1 MLSKI
6 SLKEL
11 FHKPFQTILLII
23 LIALSI
29 AASVFF
35 VSLNQGI
42 HGGLVKAT
50 EPFPQVVGAKGGIN
64 QLLLNTV
71 FLQDRPIGNIPQKVL
86 TDLKANKL
94 VNMAIPLG
102 YGDNYRGFRLVGTST
117 DIFNYSPKKGGEKWM
132 TLKEG
137 RIWDKPFEAVVGSG
151 VVELTDIK
159 IGDTFK
165 TIHGFSEHSSHQHD
179 NLYTVVGILNK
190 VDGPYD
196 QAILTDMRS
205 IWEAHAHHH
214 HHHDHDDHDHDDHDH
229 DEHDHEGHDH
239 EHDHEHD
246 HDHDAHDDHD
256 HNHEGDV
263 AHDHDD
269 HDHDEHDHDEHDH
282 EGHDHE
288 HDHEH
293 DHDHDA
299 HDDHDH
305 NHEGDVAHDHDE
317 HDHEHDHEGHDHEHD
332 HDHDAHDDHDHDHE
346 GDVAHDHD
354 EHDHEGHDHEHDHDH
369 DAHDDHDHDHEGDVA
384 HDHDEH
390 DHDEHDHEHDHDHDA
405 HDDHDH
411 DHDAHDDH
419 DHDHDG
425 GMTLDKAAKNDVNP
439 IYVNDGNNAATT
451 GEVTAILV
459 QPAGYGEAMKLA
471 QEFQSNKEAQLIFPA
486 QNIIQLF
493 SLMGQGEK
501 FWYYVGGFLILTAL
515 ALVLLTMYLSSLT
528 RMRERAVLQTL
539 GASRGQLLRISLIQN
554 GFIIIL
560 GGIIGYALGMLAF
573 ATVSSLTRDKT
584 AVFMPVDFY
593 ELPIYIAIG
602 TVILGLIVSIIPA
615 YIISKKDTL
624 KYL

>member
-214 HHHDHDDHDHDDHDH
+214 HHHDHD
-229 DEHDHEGHDH
+229 EHDHEG
-239 EHDHEHD
+239 
-246 HDHDAHDDHD
+246 
-256 HNHEGDV
+256 
-263 AHDHDD
+263 
-269 HDHDEHDHDEHDH
+269 
-282 EGHDHE
+282 
-288 HDHEH
+288 
-293 DHDHDA
+293 
-299 HDDHDH
+299 
-305 NHEGDVAHDHDE
+305 
-317 HDHEHDHEGHDHEHD
+317 
-332 HDHDAHDDHDHDHE
+332 
-346 GDVAHDHD
+346 
-354 EHDHEGHDHEHDHDH
+354 
-369 DAHDDHDHDHEGDVA
+369 
-384 HDHDEH
+384 
-390 DHDEHDHEHDHDHDA
+390 
-405 HDDHDH
+405 
-411 DHDAHDDH
+411 H

>member
-1 MLSKI
+1 MMLSKI
-6 SLKEL
+6 SIKEL
-11 FHKPFQTILLII
+11 LHKPFQSILLII

-71 FLQDRPIGNIPQKVL
+71 FLQDRPIGNIPQKIL

-102 YGDNYRGFRLVGTST
+102 FGDNYRGFRLVGTST
-117 DIFNYSPKKGGEKWM
+117 EIFEYAPKKGGDKWI

-151 VVELTDIK
+151 VVELTGIK

-165 TIHGFSEHSSHQHD
+165 TIHGFSEHSSHSHD
-179 NLYTVVGILNK
+179 NLYTVVGIINE

-196 QAILTDMRS
+196 QAILTDIRS

-214 HHHDHDDHDHDDHDH
+214 HDHNHEGHDHDHDHEHEGHDHEGHDHDH
-229 DEHDHEGHDH
+229 EEHDHDHEGHDHDHEGHDHDGEAEHEGHDHDHEGHDHDHEHEGHDHEGHDHEHEEHDHEGHDH
-239 EHDHEHD
+239 EH
-246 HDHDAHDDHD
+246 
-256 HNHEGDV
+256 EGEM
-263 AHDHDD
+263 A
-269 HDHDEHDHDEHDH
+269 
-282 EGHDHE
+282 
-288 HDHEH
+288 
-293 DHDHDA
+293 
-299 HDDHDH
+299 
-305 NHEGDVAHDHDE
+305 
-317 HDHEHDHEGHDHEHD
+317 
-332 HDHDAHDDHDHDHE
+332 
-346 GDVAHDHD
+346 
-354 EHDHEGHDHEHDHDH
+354 
-369 DAHDDHDHDHEGDVA
+369 
-384 HDHDEH
+384 
-390 DHDEHDHEHDHDHDA
+390 
-405 HDDHDH
+405 
-411 DHDAHDDH
+411 
-419 DHDHDG
+419 
-425 GMTLDKAAKNDVNP
+425 LDKPAANNANP
-439 IYVNDGNNAATT
+439 IYVNDGNHAATT

-471 QEFQSNKEAQLIFPA
+471 QEFQSNRDAQLIFPA

-501 FWYYVGGFLILTAL
+501 FWYYVGGFLIITAL

-539 GASRGQLLRISLIQN
+539 GASRGQLLKLGLIQN
-554 GFIIIL
+554 GVIIVIGGIL
-560 GGIIGYALGMLAF
+560 GYIIGMLAF
-573 ATVSSLTRDKT
+573 AMVSNLTKDRT

-615 YIISKKDTL
+615 YILSKKDTL

>member
-1 MLSKI
+1 MMLSKI
-6 SLKEL
+6 SIKEL
-11 FHKPFQTILLII
+11 LHKPFQSILLII

-71 FLQDRPIGNIPQKVL
+71 FLQDRPIGNIPQKIL

-102 YGDNYRGFRLVGTST
+102 FGDNYRGFRLVGTST
-117 DIFNYSPKKGGEKWM
+117 EIFEYAPKKGGDKWI

-151 VVELTDIK
+151 VVELTGIK

-165 TIHGFSEHSSHQHD
+165 TIHGFSEHSSHSHD
-179 NLYTVVGILNK
+179 NLYTVVGIINE

-196 QAILTDMRS
+196 QAILTDIRS

-214 HHHDHDDHDHDDHDH
+214 HDHDHEGHDHDHDHDHEGHDHDH
-229 DEHDHEGHDH
+229 DHEHEGHDHEGHDHDHEHEHEGHDHDHGHDHEGEAAHNHEHEGHDHDHDHEGEAAHDHDGEGHDHEGHDHEGHDH
-239 EHDHEHD
+239 EHEG
-246 HDHDAHDDHD
+246 
-256 HNHEGDV
+256 HEG
-263 AHDHDD
+263 
-269 HDHDEHDHDEHDH
+269 HDH
-282 EGHDHE
+282 EGHDH
-288 HDHEH
+288 
-293 DHDHDA
+293 
-299 HDDHDH
+299 
-305 NHEGDVAHDHDE
+305 
-317 HDHEHDHEGHDHEHD
+317 
-332 HDHDAHDDHDHDHE
+332 
-346 GDVAHDHD
+346 
-354 EHDHEGHDHEHDHDH
+354 
-369 DAHDDHDHDHEGDVA
+369 
-384 HDHDEH
+384 
-390 DHDEHDHEHDHDHDA
+390 
-405 HDDHDH
+405 
-411 DHDAHDDH
+411 DH

-425 GMTLDKAAKNDVNP
+425 EAAHDHEHEGHDHDDGGHDHDHDHDGEAGHEGHDHDHEGEMALDKPAANNANP
-439 IYVNDGNNAATT
+439 IYVNDGNHAATT

-471 QEFQSNKEAQLIFPA
+471 QEFQSNRDAQLIFPA

-501 FWYYVGGFLILTAL
+501 FWYYVGGFLIITAL

-539 GASRGQLLRISLIQN
+539 GASRGQLLKLGLIQN
-554 GFIIIL
+554 GVIIVIGGIL
-560 GGIIGYALGMLAF
+560 GYIIGMLAF
-573 ATVSSLTRDKT
+573 AMVSNLTKDRT

-615 YIISKKDTL
+615 YILSKKDTL

>member
-214 HHHDHDDHDHDDHDH
+214 HHHDHDDHDHD
-229 DEHDHEGHDH
+229 
-239 EHDHEHD
+239 
-246 HDHDAHDDHD
+246 
-256 HNHEGDV
+256 
-263 AHDHDD
+263 
-269 HDHDEHDHDEHDH
+269 EHDHDEHDH
-282 EGHDHE
+282 EG
-288 HDHEH
+288 
-293 DHDHDA
+293 
-299 HDDHDH
+299 
-305 NHEGDVAHDHDE
+305 
-317 HDHEHDHEGHDHEHD
+317 
-332 HDHDAHDDHDHDHE
+332 
-346 GDVAHDHD
+346 
-354 EHDHEGHDHEHDHDH
+354 
-369 DAHDDHDHDHEGDVA
+369 
-384 HDHDEH
+384 
-390 DHDEHDHEHDHDHDA
+390 
-405 HDDHDH
+405 
-411 DHDAHDDH
+411 H

>member
-214 HHHDHDDHDHDDHDH
+214 HHHDHDDHDHD
-229 DEHDHEGHDH
+229 
-239 EHDHEHD
+239 
-246 HDHDAHDDHD
+246 
-256 HNHEGDV
+256 
-263 AHDHDD
+263 
-269 HDHDEHDHDEHDH
+269 EHDHDEHDH

-288 HDHEH
+288 
-293 DHDHDA
+293 
-299 HDDHDH
+299 
-305 NHEGDVAHDHDE
+305 
-317 HDHEHDHEGHDHEHD
+317 
-332 HDHDAHDDHDHDHE
+332 
-346 GDVAHDHD
+346 
-354 EHDHEGHDHEHDHDH
+354 
-369 DAHDDHDHDHEGDVA
+369 
-384 HDHDEH
+384 
-390 DHDEHDHEHDHDHDA
+390 
-405 HDDHDH
+405 
-411 DHDAHDDH
+411 H

>member
-214 HHHDHDDHDHDDHDH
+214 HHHDHDDHDHD
-229 DEHDHEGHDH
+229 
-239 EHDHEHD
+239 
-246 HDHDAHDDHD
+246 
-256 HNHEGDV
+256 
-263 AHDHDD
+263 
-269 HDHDEHDHDEHDH
+269 EHDHDE
-282 EGHDHE
+282 
-288 HDHEH
+288 
-293 DHDHDA
+293 
-299 HDDHDH
+299 
-305 NHEGDVAHDHDE
+305 
-317 HDHEHDHEGHDHEHD
+317 HDHEHD

-354 EHDHEGHDHEHDHDH
+354 EHDHEGHDHEGHDHEHDHDHDHDH
-369 DAHDDHDHDHEGDVA
+369 DAHDDHDHNHEGDVA

-390 DHDEHDHEHDHDHDA
+390 DHEGHDHEHDHE
-405 HDDHDH
+405 
-411 DHDAHDDH
+411 H

>member
-6 SLKEL
+6 SIKEL
-11 FHKPFQTILLII
+11 LHKPFQSILLII

-71 FLQDRPIGNIPQKVL
+71 FLQDRPIGNIPQKIL
-86 TDLKANKL
+86 TDLKENKL

-102 YGDNYRGFRLVGTST
+102 FGDNYRGFRLVGTST
-117 DIFNYSPKKGGEKWM
+117 EIFEYAPKKGGDKWF

-151 VVELTDIK
+151 VVELTGIK

-165 TIHGFSEHSSHQHD
+165 TIHGFSEHSSHSHD
-179 NLYTVVGILNK
+179 NLYTVVGIINE

-196 QAILTDMRS
+196 QAILTDIRS

-214 HHHDHDDHDHDDHDH
+214 HDHDHEGHDHDHDHEGHDHDH
-229 DEHDHEGHDH
+229 DHEHEGHDHDHGHDHEGHDH
-239 EHDHEHD
+239 EHEG
-246 HDHDAHDDHD
+246 
-256 HNHEGDV
+256 HEG
-263 AHDHDD
+263 
-269 HDHDEHDHDEHDH
+269 HDH

-288 HDHEH
+288 HEG
-293 DHDHDA
+293 
-299 HDDHDH
+299 
-305 NHEGDVAHDHDE
+305 HEG
-317 HDHEHDHEGHDHEHD
+317 HDHEGHDH
-332 HDHDAHDDHDHDHE
+332 
-346 GDVAHDHD
+346 
-354 EHDHEGHDHEHDHDH
+354 
-369 DAHDDHDHDHEGDVA
+369 
-384 HDHDEH
+384 
-390 DHDEHDHEHDHDHDA
+390 
-405 HDDHDH
+405 
-411 DHDAHDDH
+411 DH

-425 GMTLDKAAKNDVNP
+425 EAAHDHEHEGHDHDDGGHDHDHDHDGEAGHEGHDHDHEGEMALDKPAANNANP
-439 IYVNDGNNAATT
+439 IYVNDGNHAATT

-471 QEFQSNKEAQLIFPA
+471 QEFQSNRDAQLIFPA

-501 FWYYVGGFLILTAL
+501 FWYYVGGFLIITAL

-539 GASRGQLLRISLIQN
+539 GASRGQLLKLGLIQN
-554 GFIIIL
+554 GVIIVIGGIL
-560 GGIIGYALGMLAF
+560 GYIIGMLAF
-573 ATVSSLTRDKT
+573 AMVSNLTKDRT

-615 YIISKKDTL
+615 YILSKKDTL

>member
-214 HHHDHDDHDHDDHDH
+214 HHHDHDDHDHDEHDH
-229 DEHDHEGHDH
+229 DEHDHEGY
-239 EHDHEHD
+239 DHEHD

-256 HNHEGDV
+256 E
-263 AHDHDD
+263 

-282 EGHDHE
+282 EGHN
-288 HDHEH
+288 HEH
-293 DHDHDA
+293 DHDH
-299 HDDHDH
+299 
-305 NHEGDVAHDHDE
+305 G
-317 HDHEHDHEGHDHEHD
+317 
-332 HDHDAHDDHDHDHE
+332 HDAHDDHDHDHE

-369 DAHDDHDHDHEGDVA
+369 DHDHDAHDDHDHNHEGDVA

-390 DHDEHDHEHDHDHDA
+390 DHEGHDHEHDHE
-405 HDDHDH
+405 
-411 DHDAHDDH
+411 H

>member
-214 HHHDHDDHDHDDHDH
+214 HHHDHDDHDHD
-229 DEHDHEGHDH
+229 
-239 EHDHEHD
+239 
-246 HDHDAHDDHD
+246 
-256 HNHEGDV
+256 
-263 AHDHDD
+263 
-269 HDHDEHDHDEHDH
+269 EHDHDEHDH

-317 HDHEHDHEGHDHEHD
+317 HDHEGHDHEHD
-332 HDHDAHDDHDHDHE
+332 HDHDAHDDHDHNHE

-390 DHDEHDHEHDHDHDA
+390 DHEG
-405 HDDHDH
+405 
-411 DHDAHDDH
+411 H